1 MIIVGAGAIGLEM
14 ASVFNWLGTKVKV
27 LEFSKKICS
36 VMDHEISDALKTA
49 LVKQGIEI
57 HTDTKVN
64 GGTES
69 STGVKVTAD
78 KNGEYVDVSQLTLI

>member
-1 MIIVGAGAIGLEM
+1 
-14 ASVFNWLGTKVKV
+14 
-27 LEFSKKICS
+27 
-36 VMDHEISDALKTA
+36 MDHEISDALKTA